1 MDHAEQTSAFVD
13 DIEVESTVIRIRFE
27 PNCVDGFLGGH
38 LLMEGDKMGD
48 HCPARAVRR
57 IEFGTHQVPAL
68 ARGQEFLDDL
78 AAIVRKVLNNHQHV
92 VDFKSRQQ
100 VGKSL
105 VGNVLENLG
114 HQLGGEMRQHRRR
127 PVANKEQVD
136 QSLNLSSAEVGEQWG
151 EGGGMNFGQ
160 AFFGQLVIIIGQ

>member
-1 MDHAEQTSAFVD
+1 
-13 DIEVESTVIRIRFE
+13 
-27 PNCVDGFLGGH
+27 
-38 LLMEGDKMGD
+38 MGD
-48 HCPARAVRR
+48 HCPTRAARRKELA
-57 IEFGTHQVPAL
+57 TYQVPAP
-68 ARGQEFLDDL
+68 ARGQECLDDP
-78 AAIVRKVLNNHQHV
+78 APIVRKVPNNHQHV

-100 VGKSL
+100 VGKSR

-160 AFFGQLVIIIGQ
+160 AFFGELVIIIGQ